1 MPKKKADIS
10 TKRLINLAPNQW
22 IQWLMQRSQLEVREI
37 ISSDFQWVNR
47 EGDVLVKAYSTDLG
61 EFLILNELQ
70 LRYNKKVP
78 RRMRAYAGLAGEKY
92 ELPVY
97 PVLVNMLE
105 ASTERISSSFDEE
118 FAGLRSIQDYRV
130 INLWEVD
137 VDIVFERNLSTLLPF
152 VPILKGGGEEQVIR
166 RALRELRIQ
175 GQPGE
180 LESMLGFFATYV
192 LDTDLVQQILRLDM
206 AILEQSPLY
215 REMVKRSEQRG
226 IAIGEQRGKREGIT
240 IGEQRTTQRVANNM
254 LRMGMAIEQVSEATG
269 LSVEEVGRLQEKQV

>member
-10 TKRLINLAPNQW
+10 TKRLISLAPNEW
-22 IQWLMQRSQLEVREI
+22 VQWLMEPSQIEVREI
-37 ISSDFQWVNR
+37 ISSEFQWVSR
-47 EGDVLVKAYSTDLG
+47 EGDVLVKAYSPDLG

-70 LRYNKKVP
+70 LRYNQKVP
-78 RRMRAYAGLAGEKY
+78 RRMRAYTALAGEKY

-97 PVLVNMLE
+97 PVLVNLLE
-105 ASTERISSSFDEE
+105 ASSESISSSFSEE

-130 INLWEVD
+130 INLWEVE

-152 VPILKGGGEEQVIR
+152 VPILKGGGKEQVIR
-166 RALRELRIQ
+166 RALRELRLQ

-215 REMVKRSEQRG
+215 REMVKR
-226 IAIGEQRGKREGIT
+226 GEQR
-240 IGEQRTTQRVANNM
+240 GEQRTTQRVATNM
-254 LRMGMAIEQVSEATG
+254 LRLGMAWEQISEVTG
-269 LSVEEVGRLQEKQV
+269 LSVEEVARLQQESSASEYSNSEL